1 MKIRA
6 QFIITMLLFG
16 IILVVIALSALITS
30 HRVEK
35 AGNQERIAAGIAQ
48 GASELSYLANDYLIY
63 RESQQ
68 LNRWQSRFTSFS
80 AQVAGL
86 NVDEFGQQ
94 ALVRNIQ
101 ANQQR
106 LKEVFD
112 SVVSA
117 VGNASPKQKA
127 AFDPAFLHVPWS
139 RMAVQSQG
147 LISDASRLSLLFHQ
161 EMDRL
166 GETRSWLMY
175 VMVGLFGA
183 FLLASYMLTYR
194 RILKSIATLQAGAKV
209 IGSGNLDFRI
219 EERGN
224 DEIGELSHSFNR
236 MTSDLKAVTASKADL
251 EREVA
256 ERQQAEER
264 LRQQREWLQ
273 VTLTSIGDAVVA
285 TDTESKISFLN
296 PVAAALTGWRIEE
309 ALGRPVQDLFRTIN
323 EKTREPGEDIVGRVL
338 REGGIVALA
347 NHTALVARDGREI
360 PIEDSAAPIRDRA
373 GSVAGVVLV
382 FHDVTEKRRSVE
394 ALRRSAQ
401 FPEENPN
408 PVLRIAPGGGLLY
421 ANAPARTWLATFG
434 SEADGSLPSP
444 VRAVVAHACGQDH
457 AIRTEI
463 SNPAGSTFW
472 ISAMHPPGED
482 YVNLYSID
490 ITERKRAE
498 EALRESERKYSIV
511 ADFTYDWEYWRGP
524 DNRFIYVSP
533 SCETVTGH
541 TREEFLQDPGLFA
554 RLIHPDDRERVVRHM
569 REDMASGERCEMEFL
584 IVRRDGQERWMAH
597 VCQPVLDAKG
607 EFIGRRAS
615 NRDIT
620 ERKRAEEALQESEH
634 RVRAKLD
641 AILSPE
647 GDIGTLDL
655 ADMIDSA
662 GIQALME
669 AFHTL
674 ARIPMSILDLQGK
687 VLVGVGWQR
696 ICMEFHRVHPE
707 TCEHCRE
714 SDLQLSAGLAPGE
727 VRLYKCKNHMWDIA
741 TPIFIGGKHVGNL
754 FSGQFLF
761 QGESLDYALFRDQA
775 RRYGFNEK
783 EYIAALE
790 AVPRLSREAVDTG
803 MDFFKKLTHM
813 LSQLS
818 YSNLRLARLLSER
831 DRLADSLR
839 LSEQRLR
846 RAQEISHLGSWELD
860 LTKNELAWSDEVYRI
875 IGLEPQEFGA
885 TYEAFLDRVHPDDR
899 AAVDAAYTG
908 SLSENRDTYEIEH
921 RVVRKSDGQV
931 RFVHEKCEHFRD
943 KAGRIIRSV
952 GMVHDITERKRSE
965 EALQTAHA
973 QLQDHVRKL
982 QETNKELEN
991 FAYTI
996 SHDLRAPLRAIN
1008 GFARM
1013 LVDDYGPSLGEEA
1026 KRRLGVIEKNAI
1038 KMGLLIDDLL
1048 AFSRA
1053 GRTAM
1058 KVNDLRQSRR
1068 LEICEPLK
1076 AVVNQGPPQRW
1087 RAFG

>member
-1 MKIRA
+1 
-6 QFIITMLLFG
+6 
-16 IILVVIALSALITS
+16 
-30 HRVEK
+30 
-35 AGNQERIAAGIAQ
+35 
-48 GASELSYLANDYLIY
+48 
-63 RESQQ
+63 
-68 LNRWQSRFTSFS
+68 
-80 AQVAGL
+80 
-86 NVDEFGQQ
+86 
-94 ALVRNIQ
+94 
-101 ANQQR
+101 
-106 LKEVFD
+106 
-112 SVVSA
+112 
-117 VGNASPKQKA
+117 
-127 AFDPAFLHVPWS
+127 
-139 RMAVQSQG
+139 
-147 LISDASRLSLLFHQ
+147 
-161 EMDRL
+161 
-166 GETRSWLMY
+166 
-175 VMVGLFGA
+175 
-183 FLLASYMLTYR
+183 
-194 RILKSIATLQAGAKV
+194 
-209 IGSGNLDFRI
+209 
-219 EERGN
+219 
-224 DEIGELSHSFNR
+224 
-236 MTSDLKAVTASKADL
+236 
-251 EREVA
+251 
-256 ERQQAEER
+256 
-264 LRQQREWLQ
+264 
-273 VTLTSIGDAVVA
+273 
-285 TDTESKISFLN
+285 
-296 PVAAALTGWRIEE
+296 
-309 ALGRPVQDLFRTIN
+309 
-323 EKTREPGEDIVGRVL
+323 
-338 REGGIVALA
+338 
-347 NHTALVARDGREI
+347 
-360 PIEDSAAPIRDRA
+360 
-373 GSVAGVVLV
+373 
-382 FHDVTEKRRSVE
+382 
-394 ALRRSAQ
+394 
-401 FPEENPN
+401 
-408 PVLRIAPGGGLLY
+408 
-421 ANAPARTWLATFG
+421 
-434 SEADGSLPSP
+434 
-444 VRAVVAHACGQDH
+444 
-457 AIRTEI
+457 
-463 SNPAGSTFW
+463 
-472 ISAMHPPGED
+472 
-482 YVNLYSID
+482 
-490 ITERKRAE
+490 
-498 EALRESERKYSIV
+498 
-511 ADFTYDWEYWRGP
+511 
-524 DNRFIYVSP
+524 
-533 SCETVTGH
+533 
-541 TREEFLQDPGLFA
+541 
-554 RLIHPDDRERVVRHM
+554 
-569 REDMASGERCEMEFL
+569 
-584 IVRRDGQERWMAH
+584 
-597 VCQPVLDAKG
+597 
-607 EFIGRRAS
+607 
-615 NRDIT
+615 
-620 ERKRAEEALQESEH
+620 
-634 RVRAKLD
+634 
-641 AILSPE
+641 
-647 GDIGTLDL
+647 
-655 ADMIDSA
+655 
-662 GIQALME
+662 
-669 AFHTL
+669 
-674 ARIPMSILDLQGK
+674 MSILDLQGK

-783 EYIAALE
+783 EYIAALD